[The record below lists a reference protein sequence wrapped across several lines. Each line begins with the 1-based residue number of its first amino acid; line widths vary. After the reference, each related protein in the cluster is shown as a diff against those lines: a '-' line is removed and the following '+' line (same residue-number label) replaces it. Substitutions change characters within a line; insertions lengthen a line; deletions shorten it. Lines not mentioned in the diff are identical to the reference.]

1 MEMKDNG
8 QDVILEIENLKKS
21 FGKTAVLKGINMTV
35 RKNEIISVLGP
46 SGCGKST
53 LLNIIAGMLAPD
65 SGSVSVRGDRISEA
79 GFMLPPEKRHMNMV
93 FQDFALWPHMN
104 AFENIAYGLRRNK
117 VKEPQIRK
125 KVEEMLSL
133 LHLKGLEKR
142 YPAELSGGQQQRVA
156 IARAL
161 ITEPD
166 ILLMDEPLC
175 NLDVQLRVE
184 MRTEMAFLFRR
195 LGTTVFHVTH
205 DPSEAFAMA
214 DRIVIMNRG
223 HIDQIDTPQ
232 NCYRNPQTESVA
244 ALLGA
249 GNCLHGSAQER
260 EAGMVRIG
268 GSSCRAAKR
277 KGAEAGDRVTL
288 RFRAEN
294 TKWTGEEEQSGSFA
308 VSVDYSSF
316 EGDFYRVMAHTRD
329 QEKLCFLSRDF
340 LEKGKKGWVT
350 VPEEQL
356 YVYTDREGL

>member
-1 MEMKDNG
+1 MKEKEI
-8 QDVILEIENLKKS
+8 ILKIDNLKKS
-21 FGKTAVLKGINMTV
+21 FGKTEVLKGISMSV
-35 RKNEIISVLGP
+35 AKNEIISVLGP

-53 LLNIIAGMLAPD
+53 LLNIIAGMLPPD
-65 SGSVSVRGDRISEA
+65 GGSVVLSGQCISDT
-79 GFMLPPEKRHMNMV
+79 GRMLAPEKRNMNMV

-104 AFENIAYGLRRNK
+104 AFENIAYGLRR
-117 VKEPQIRK
+117 RK
-125 KVEEMLSL
+125 KSEKEIEEKVQEKLGL
-133 LHLKGLEKR
+133 LHLRGLEKR

-214 DRIVIMNRG
+214 DRIVIMDRG
-223 HIDQIDTPQ
+223 RIDQIDTPK
-232 NCYRNPQTESVA
+232 NCYEAPATEAVA

-249 GNCLHGSAQER
+249 GNRLHGTAGKETGALAFLGENSFGTRGQKGVR
-260 EAGMVRIG
+260 E
-268 GSSCRAAKR
+268 
-277 KGAEAGDRVTL
+277 GDTVLL

-294 TKWTGEEEQSGSFA
+294 ARWQGEDESGNGFMA
-308 VSVDYSSF
+308 EVSYSSF
-316 EGDFYRVMAHTRD
+316 EGDYYRVMAKAPNGEPFT
-329 QEKLCFLSRDF
+329 FLSRED
-340 LEKGKKGWVT
+340 LKNGQKGFVCIDGRH
-350 VPEEQL
+350 L
-356 YVYTDREGL
+356 YVYPEEEKQ

>member
-1 MEMKDNG
+1 MKE
-8 QDVILEIENLKKS
+8 QEIILKIENLKKS
-21 FGKTAVLKGINMTV
+21 FGKTEVLKGVDMSV

-53 LLNIIAGMLAPD
+53 LLNIIAGMLPPD
-65 SGSVSVRGDRISEA
+65 EGTVMLSGVCISKA
-79 GFMLPPEKRHMNMV
+79 GKMLAPEKRNMNMV

-104 AFENIAYGLRRNK
+104 AFENIAYGLRR
-117 VKEPQIRK
+117 RK
-125 KVEEMLSL
+125 KSEKEIEEKVREKLEL
-133 LHLKGLEKR
+133 LHLSGLEKR

-195 LGTTVFHVTH
+195 IGTTVFHVTH

-223 HIDQIDTPQ
+223 KIDQIDTPK
-232 NCYRNPQTESVA
+232 NCYKAPATEAVA

-249 GNCLHGSAQER
+249 GNLLKATAEER
-260 EAGMVRIG
+260 DGLQVRLGG
-268 GSSCRAAKR
+268 GSFRT
-277 KGAEAGDRVTL
+277 KGCQGIQPGEPVQL

-294 TKWTGEEEQSGSFA
+294 ASWKGSRPDGNGFFA
-308 VSVDYSSF
+308 EVSYASF
-316 EGDFYRVMAHTRD
+316 EGDFYRVMAKTGD
-329 QEKLCFLSRDF
+329 GEAFTFLSREN
-340 LEKGKKGWVT
+340 LEPGAKGFVQIG
-350 VPEEQL
+350 ESHL
-356 YVYTDREGL
+356 YVYPGAPEK